1 MSICL
6 TIANNVSI
14 NNWLTRKVDQCL
26 VHTAEY
32 GKVFILHG
40 SLSYQTNLQTLSSD
54 RVKHILK
61 DKDIKILTC
70 HSLHYPKW
78 VQDRCLVLTKDPIN
92 IAWMGEGT
100 YFVY

>member
-6 TIANNVSI
+6 TIANNSSL
-14 NNWLTRKVDQCL
+14 NNWLNRKVDQVV
-26 VHTAEY
+26 VHTCEY
-32 GKVFILHG
+32 GKIFILHG
-40 SLSYQTNLQTLSSD
+40 STDYHVNLQTLSSD

-70 HSLHYPKW
+70 HSLCYPKW
-78 VQDRCLVLTKDPIN
+78 VQDRCLILTKDPIN

>member
-26 VHTAEY
+26 VLTAEY

-40 SLSYQTNLQTLSSD
+40 SPDYHVNLQTLSSD

-78 VQDRCLVLTKDPIN
+78 VQDRCLVLTKDPVT